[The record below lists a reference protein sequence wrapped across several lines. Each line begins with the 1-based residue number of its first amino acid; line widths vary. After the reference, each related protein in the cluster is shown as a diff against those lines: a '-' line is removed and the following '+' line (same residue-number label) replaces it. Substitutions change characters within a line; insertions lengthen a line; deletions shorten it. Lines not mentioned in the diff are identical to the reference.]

1 MCVTRHQSINISQS
15 FLIGC
20 TSHFSFLPSIPSSL
34 LSVLFS
40 LLLEYLKQVLD
51 ISFNPQILYF
61 AFLIGK
67 DTYVCPVSIT
77 TIWLSCLREF
87 WKESWKSFN
96 NLCKFK
102 RLIVSNKCIFVNIWF
117 LWIKMQI
124 RSEYGGL
131 WNSMLS
137 NTEHSIFSLLINMW
151 DSRIRY
157 KNNFRGCVYLFLLS
171 DLGRLGLMNSECVM
185 YNELFLPYDTCCF
198 WDCIFSITKEMIL
211 NILNVI
217 KSTLKVS
224 KEEWRWKK
232 REALLLRIGEMRK
245 A

>member
-1 MCVTRHQSINISQS
+1 MT
-15 FLIGC
+15 
-20 TSHFSFLPSIPSSL
+20 
-34 LSVLFS
+34 
-40 LLLEYLKQVLD
+40 
-51 ISFNPQILYF
+51 YF
-61 AFLIGK
+61 
-67 DTYVCPVSIT
+67 V
-77 TIWLSCLREF
+77 REF

-102 RLIVSNKCIFVNIWF
+102 CLIVSNKCIFVNIWF
-117 LWIKMQI
+117 LWIKIQI

-131 WNSMLS
+131 WTSMLS

-157 KNNFRGCVYLFLLS
+157 KNNFRGCVYLLLS
-171 DLGRLGLMNSECVM
+171 DLGRLGLMNSESVM

-198 WDCIFSITKEMIL
+198 WDCIFFITKEMIL